1 MFESFKKKSLD
12 RQLNQAMTREVEEEL
27 YAQVLQEI
35 ERGERR
41 DGLWAKALVAA
52 NGDESIAKA
61 HYIKLRVQALFDDG
75 LIGAFRGAQ
84 LAAAAE
90 ELERERTKQRKAS
103 ELKASAAK
111 VSREF
116 FESRDLEAKRRKQ
129 QFESETLDVNS
140 DTFWTYATLDQLKEE
155 FWKFGAKLEKL
166 SGGWSVAMKDGKIHK
181 VVTRPSLQKLYK
193 SISS

>member
-41 DGLWAKALVAA
+41 DGLWAKALVTA

-61 HYIKLRVQALFDDG
+61 QYIKLRVQALFDDG
-75 LIGAFRGAQ
+75 LIGAYRSAE
-84 LAAAAE
+84 LAVAKERFEKE
-90 ELERERTKQRKAS
+90 EARSRKSA
-103 ELKASAAK
+103 ELKAQYLRT
-111 VSREF
+111 VDQNQE
-116 FESRDLEAKRRKQ
+116 
-129 QFESETLDVNS
+129 QFDSENRDVNS
-140 DTFWTYATLDQLKEE
+140 DSFWTYATTDQLKEE
-155 FWKFGAKLEKL
+155 FLKLGAKLEKL
-166 SGGWSVAMKDGKIHK
+166 SGGWNVTMKDGEIHK
-181 VVTRPSLQKLYK
+181 VATRPFLQKLYK